1 MSASE
6 NGHTRGY
13 TPGPWE
19 VHEAA
24 TSADHPDYGAIY
36 IIGANLGGL
45 VRASLPWATEMD
57 NGDFGRVQANAR
69 LIAAAPEMH
78 KTGRKLANEIGGLK
92 AFEHEVR
99 AIIGNTNWS
108 VLMQRLAEADAV
120 LSKAEGRQP

>member
-6 NGHTRGY
+6 NGHTGGY
-13 TPGPWE
+13 TPGPWKYY
-19 VHEAA
+19 
-24 TSADHPDYGAIY
+24 ADLPSTDPNWNIVTTENGLRVL
-36 IIGANLGGL
+36 ANIHIEPGNG
-45 VRASLPWATEMD
+45 MD
-57 NGDFGRVQANAR
+57 EANAR

-78 KTGRKLANEIGGLK
+78 KTGRKLANEVGGLK

>member
-6 NGHTRGY
+6 NGHT
-13 TPGPWE
+13 PGPWRA
-19 VHEAA
+19 V
-24 TSADHPDYGAIY
+24 P
-36 IIGANLGGL
+36 GGS
-45 VRASLPWATEMD
+45 VRADDVRVADVDGVDIAEME
-57 NGDFGRVQANAR
+57 ANAR
-69 LIAAAPEMH
+69 LIATAPEMH
-78 KTGRKLANEIGGLK
+78 KTGRKLANEVGGIK